1 MLRAVWLGVVTTAWL
16 AALPAWALSGDEVL
30 AKVDQA
36 EFSAKDSTATVRME
50 LEDADGAKSLRK
62 MEMYQLGTSKRLI
75 RFLEPADVKGMAFL
89 DEGEDGGMYLWLPAL
104 QKVRLVA
111 GHVKNDN
118 FAGTDFSYEDLS
130 SDTFVS
136 RLTVQGL
143 AEEGER
149 YVVSLQPRPDKDSD
163 YGPIKLFVRKADFL
177 FDRIEFSDKAGKPW
191 KVMTRSDFRQVGK
204 YTQSHLVEV
213 KDVRKNHTTRNF
225 VEKLVVDTGLKDSF
239 FSKRQLKRN

>member
-1 MLRAVWLGVVTTAWL
+1 MVRVGGMALV
-16 AALPAWALSGDEVL
+16 AALWLLSGPALALSGDEVL

-50 LEDADGAKSLRK
+50 LEDADGAKSYRK
-62 MEMYQLGTSKRLI
+62 MEMYQQGTSKRLI

-89 DEGEDGGMYLWLPAL
+89 DEGTDGGMYLWLPAL

-130 SDTFVS
+130 SDTFAS
-136 RLTVQGL
+136 RLTVQGMTEDAEHHVL
-143 AEEGER
+143 A
-149 YVVSLQPRPDKDSD
+149 LQPKPDKDSD
-163 YGPIKLFVRKADFL
+163 YGPVKLFVRKADFL
-177 FDRIEFSDKAGKPW
+177 FDRIEFSDKSGKPW
-191 KVMTRSDFRQVGK
+191 KVMTRSDFRPAGK
-204 YTQSHLVEV
+204 YTQSYLMEI
-213 KDVRKNHTTRNF
+213 KDVKKNHATRNF
-225 VEKLVVDTGLKDSF
+225 VEKLQVDTGLKDSF